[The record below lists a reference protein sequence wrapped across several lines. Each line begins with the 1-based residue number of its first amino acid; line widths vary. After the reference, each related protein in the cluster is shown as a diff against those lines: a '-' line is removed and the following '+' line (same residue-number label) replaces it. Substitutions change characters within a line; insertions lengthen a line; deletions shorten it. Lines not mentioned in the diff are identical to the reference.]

1 MHVTPIKNGAA
12 PKTLTPSRMT
22 LGNVKKGRVDAPL
35 RVLLYGVEGV
45 GKSTFAMRAPSPIF
59 LNQEKGTEE
68 LSVARFPEPETWSDV
83 LDAIRALEA
92 APSEYRT
99 LVVDPVGWLEPLCWA
114 HVCAKN
120 NWKTIEEPGYG
131 KGYDAALDE
140 WRVFIA
146 ALDRLRETRG
156 MNIILLAHAQ
166 VKAFNDPESDA
177 SFDRYQIAMNQ
188 KAAGLL
194 KQWSSAV
201 LFAKHELYAHK
212 DKNARRAR
220 GVSSGA
226 RQLFTQ
232 WSAAYDAK
240 NRYNLP
246 ETLPLSWDDFIA
258 AVDAGRSAD
267 PIELKARADAARE
280 RIASLLAEFGDAG
293 YAARANRAV
302 AEAGDDAARLA
313 EIENRIAAR
322 LAQRAPTTSTESNKG
337 DDQ

>member
-1 MHVTPIKNGAA
+1 MNVTSIKNGAA
-12 PKTLTPSRMT
+12 PKALPATPSRMT
-22 LGNVKKGRVDAPL
+22 LGNIKRGRVDAPL

-68 LSVARFPEPETWSDV
+68 LAVARFPEPETWTDV

-92 APSEYRT
+92 TPSEYNT
-99 LVVDPVGWLEPLCWA
+99 LVVDPVNWLEPLCWA
-114 HVCAKN
+114 HVCATHK
-120 NWKTIEEPGYG
+120 WESIEEPGYG

-146 ALDRLRETRG
+146 SLDRLREVRG
-156 MNIILLAHAQ
+156 MHIILLAHAQ
-166 VKAFNDPESDA
+166 VKSFSDPEADA

-212 DKNARRAR
+212 DKTTKRVR

-232 WSAAYDAK
+232 WCAAYDAK
-240 NRYNLP
+240 NRYHLP
-246 ETLPLSWDDFIA
+246 ETLPLSWEEFYA
-258 AVDAGRSAD
+258 GVEAGRSVE
-267 PIELKARADAARE
+267 PSEQKARAHAARE
-280 RIASLLAEFGDAG
+280 RIAALLADLGDAG
-293 YAARANRAV
+293 YAARANKAV
-302 AEAGDDAARLA
+302 ADASDDAARLA

-322 LAQRAPTTSTESNKG
+322 LGQRAPTTKSTKG
-337 DDQ
+337 DEE

>member
-1 MHVTPIKNGAA
+1 MMSVTSNAAA
-12 PKTLTPSRMT
+12 PKNDSKSGRRMT
-22 LGNVKKGRVDAPL
+22 LTNVRAGRLHAPL

-45 GKSTFAMRAPSPIF
+45 GKSTWASRAPSPIF
-59 LNQEKGTEE
+59 INQEMGTEE
-68 LSVARFPEPETWSDV
+68 LDVARFPEPHSWDDV

-99 LVVDPVGWLEPLCWA
+99 LVIDVINWLEPLCWK

-120 NWKTIEEPGYG
+120 KWDSIEEPGYG

-140 WRVFIA
+140 WRAFVA
-146 ALDRLRETRG
+146 ALDRLRDARG

-166 VKAFNDPESDA
+166 VKAFNDPEAES

-201 LFAKHELYAHK
+201 LFAKHELCTHK
-212 DKNARRAR
+212 DKATKRVR

-240 NRYNLP
+240 NRYHLP
-246 ETLPLSWDDFIA
+246 ETLPLSWEEFYA
-258 AVDAGRSAD
+258 AVEAGRSGD
-267 PIELKARADAARE
+267 PGEQKSRADAARE
-280 RIASLLAEFGDAG
+280 RIATLLIDFADAG
-293 YAARANRAV
+293 YAARANKAV
-302 AEAGDDAARLA
+302 ADAGDDAARLA

-322 LAQRAPTTSTESNKG
+322 LAQRTSSTESTKG
-337 DDQ
+337 DEQ

>member
-1 MHVTPIKNGAA
+1 MNVTSIKNGAA
-12 PKTLTPSRMT
+12 PKALPATASRMT
-22 LGNVKKGRVDAPL
+22 LGNIKKGRVDAPL

-68 LSVARFPEPETWSDV
+68 LAVARFPEPETWTDV
-83 LDAIRALEA
+83 FDAIRVLEA
-92 APSEYRT
+92 TPSEYKT
-99 LVVDPVGWLEPLCWA
+99 LVIDPVNWLEPLCWA
-114 HVCAKN
+114 HVCTKN
-120 NWKTIEEPGYG
+120 NWQTIEEPGYG

-146 ALDRLRETRG
+146 ALDRLRDARS
-156 MNIILLAHAQ
+156 MHIILLAHAQ
-166 VKAFNDPESDA
+166 VKSFSDPEADA

-212 DKNARRAR
+212 DKTTKRVR

-240 NRYNLP
+240 NRYHLP
-246 ETLPLSWDDFIA
+246 ETLPLSWEEFHA
-258 AVDAGRSAD
+258 AVEAGRSAD
-267 PIELKARADAARE
+267 PNEQKARADAARE
-280 RIASLLAEFGDAG
+280 RITTLLADIGDAA
-293 YAARANRAV
+293 YVARANKAV
-302 AEAGDDAARLA
+302 ADAGDDAARLA

-322 LAQRAPTTSTESNKG
+322 LAQRAPTTKSTKG
-337 DDQ
+337 DEE